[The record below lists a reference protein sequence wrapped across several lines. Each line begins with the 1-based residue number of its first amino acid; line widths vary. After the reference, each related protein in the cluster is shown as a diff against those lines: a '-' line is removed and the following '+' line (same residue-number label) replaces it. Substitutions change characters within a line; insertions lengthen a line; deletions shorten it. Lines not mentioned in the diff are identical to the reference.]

1 MRDSRIGFIAGFAA
15 AVLMGCAAIAVL
27 GVAPTQAFEQPAN
40 EKEVLKACEQRLCEI
55 IVDKQPSGEDLVCPL
70 AKTWAQ
76 SKIKDGIE
84 KRRLSWAFGDARCSV
99 ELNAKRDIILGAVTK
114 PEHALELQPHEVK
127 CEIERDKEITPINI
141 TLAPKIAF
149 KNGKAE
155 TAWLNVKS
163 IEGPAVVKG
172 AIWTAAQVEDKVGL
186 FHSDIIAEI
195 NEFIEKKCPK
205 ALARK

>member
-1 MRDSRIGFIAGFAA
+1 MRDSRIGFCAGFAA

-27 GVAPTQAFEQPAN
+27 GWAPAQAFEQPAN

-55 IVDKQPSGEDLVCPL
+55 IVEKQAAGEDLVCPL

-99 ELNAKRDIILGAVTK
+99 DLSAKRDVILGAVTK
-114 PEHALELQPHEVK
+114 PEHALELPPHVVK
-127 CEIERDKEITPINI
+127 CEIERDKEVTPINI
-141 TLAPKIAF
+141 TLAPRIAF

-163 IEGPAVVKG
+163 IEGPAVVRG
-172 AIWTAAQVEDKVGL
+172 AIWTAAQVEDKIGV
-186 FHSDIIAEI
+186 FHSDIISEI